1 MEAAETRTPLLVRAR
16 RSGFGLTLMA
26 IAAMRA
32 IEAIDSVLLSDRLQG
47 GGIHPRDVDGLDGI
61 LWAPLLHVDWG
72 HVAGNSVP
80 LAVMGGLVAARGFRY
95 WAWITGSIVAGGGLF
110 VWMLGEAGSNH
121 VGASGIVF
129 GYFGALLSAA
139 WFERRPAAL
148 GGALLAIFLYSS
160 IVVGLIPQ
168 PNLSWEGHL
177 FGMLA
182 GIVAAKVMAEPPD
195 YRDPDDPGDV
205 QPWEL
210 DEPWLR

>member
-1 MEAAETRTPLLVRAR
+1 MESRQPLTARMWAAAR
-16 RSGFGLTLMA
+16 GSGFGLTLMA
-26 IAAMRA
+26 IAAMWA
-32 IEAIDSVLLSDRLQG
+32 IELVDSIFLDDWLQG
-47 GGIHPRDVDGLDGI
+47 GGIHPRRADGLDGI

-95 WAWITGSIVAGGGLF
+95 WWIMTTTIVLGGGFFTWL
-110 VWMLGEAGSNH
+110 LADGGNH

-129 GYFGALLSAA
+129 GYFGALLGAA
-139 WFERRPAAL
+139 WFERKPAAL
-148 GGALLAIFLYSS
+148 ASALLAIFLYSS
-160 IVVGLIPQ
+160 LVAGLIPQ
-168 PNLSWEGHL
+168 PRLSWEGHL

-182 GIVAAKVMAEPPD
+182 GIVSAKVLAEPRE

-210 DEPWLR
+210 DEPWLQ

>member
-1 MEAAETRTPLLVRAR
+1 MARVTPSRIWASAR
-16 RSGFGLTLMA
+16 RSGFGLTLIA
-26 IAAMRA
+26 IAAMWA
-32 IEAIDSVLLSDRLQG
+32 IELVDSVVLDDWLQG
-47 GGIHPRDVDGLDGI
+47 GGIHPREADGLDGI

-80 LAVMGGLVAARGFRY
+80 LAVMGGLIAARGFRY
-95 WAWITGSIVAGGGLF
+95 WAIMTSSIVVGGGFF
-110 VWMLGEAGSNH
+110 VWLLAETNTNH

-139 WFERRPAAL
+139 WFERKPASLAA
-148 GGALLAIFLYSS
+148 ALLAIFLYSS
-160 IVVGLIPQ
+160 IVAGLIPQ

-182 GIVAAKVMAEPPD
+182 GIIAAKVMAEPRE

-205 QPWEL
+205 QPWEI

>member
-1 MEAAETRTPLLVRAR
+1 MAARITPSRAWAGIR
-16 RSGFGLTLMA
+16 RSGFALTLIA
-26 IAAMRA
+26 IAVMWT
-32 IEAIDSVLLSDRLQG
+32 IEAVDSVVLSDRLQG

-95 WAWITGSIVAGGGLF
+95 WATITGAIVVGGGFFTWL
-110 VWMLGEAGSNH
+110 LAESGTNH
-121 VGASGIVF
+121 LGASGVVF

-139 WFERRPAAL
+139 WFERRPAPLAA
-148 GGALLAIFLYSS
+148 ALLAIFLYSS

-168 PNLSWEGHL
+168 PDLSWEGHL

-182 GIVAAKVMAEPPD
+182 GVVAARVLAEPRE

-205 QPWEL
+205 QPWEI